1 MEADSNKDRKIK
13 KIKEETSKDR
23 NSDSQLDIEYR
34 YRYKDRKETDS
45 TIARQIAGSKTDLKG
60 CKRV

>member
-23 NSDSQLDIEYR
+23 NSDSQLDI
-34 YRYKDRKETDS
+34 DTD
-45 TIARQIAGSKTDLKG
+45 IKIEK
-60 CKRV
+60 